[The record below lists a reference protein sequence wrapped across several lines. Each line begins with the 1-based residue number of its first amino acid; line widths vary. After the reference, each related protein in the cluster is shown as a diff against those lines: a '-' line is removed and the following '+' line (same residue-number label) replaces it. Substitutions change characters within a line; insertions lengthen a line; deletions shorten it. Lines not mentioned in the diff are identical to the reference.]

1 VTERALFDADAI
13 RALAHRTAFVRT
25 VERPT
30 LVLGSTQDVG
40 VVDTQALARRR
51 VELVRRRSGGGAV
64 LLEPDR
70 AVWVDT
76 WVPRADPLW
85 SDDVAR
91 SGAWVGAWWA
101 ESLGV
106 PGLQVHDGR
115 PVESR
120 WSDRI
125 CFAGLGAGEVVH
137 HGRKVVGVAQWRS
150 SAGALIH
157 SLAYLEIGWERLTE
171 LLDLGSDRAP
181 AALELGATTITVPEL
196 VATDAG
202 RLTSVLLAGLP
213 DPSSWEVRPG
223 PG

>member
-13 RALAHRTAFVRT
+13 RGLAHRTAFVRT

-40 VVDTQALARRR
+40 IVDTQALARRG

-76 WVPRADPLW
+76 WVPRGDPLW
-85 SDDVAR
+85 GDDVAR
-91 SGAWVGAWWA
+91 SGAWIGAWWA

-115 PVESR
+115 PIESR

-137 HGRKVVGVAQWRS
+137 RDRKVVGVAQWRN

-157 SLAYLEIGWERLTE
+157 SLAYLEIEWERLTE

-181 AALELGATTITVPEL
+181 AALELAASTTTVPEL

-202 RLTSVLLAGLP
+202 RLTSALLGHLP
-213 DPSSWEVRPG
+213 DPSSWEVRPE

>member
-1 VTERALFDADAI
+1 VTERALFDADVI
-13 RALAHRTAFVRT
+13 RALARRTAFVRT

-40 VVDTQALARRR
+40 IVDTQALARRG

-76 WVPRADPLW
+76 WVPRGDPLW
-85 SDDVAR
+85 RDDVAR
-91 SGAWVGAWWA
+91 SGAWIGAWWA

-115 PVESR
+115 PIESR

-125 CFAGLGAGEVVH
+125 CFAGLG
-137 HGRKVVGVAQWRS
+137 AQWRS

-157 SLAYLEIGWERLTE
+157 SLAYLEIEWERLTE
-171 LLDLGSDRAP
+171 LLDLGSDRAL
-181 AALELGATTITVPEL
+181 AAVELTASTITVPEL

-202 RLTSVLLAGLP
+202 RLTSALLARLP

>member
-1 VTERALFDADAI
+1 
-13 RALAHRTAFVRT
+13 
-25 VERPT
+25 
-30 LVLGSTQDVG
+30 
-40 VVDTQALARRR
+40 
-51 VELVRRRSGGGAV
+51 

-76 WVPRADPLW
+76 WVPKADPLW

-106 PGLQVHDGR
+106 SGLQVHGGR
-115 PVESR
+115 PIESR
-120 WSDRI
+120 WSNRI

-137 HGRKVVGVAQWRS
+137 RGRKVVGVAQWRS

-157 SLAYLEIGWERLTE
+157 SLAYLEIQWKRITE
-171 LLDLGSDRAP
+171 LLDLGPDRAR
-181 AALELGATTITVPEL
+181 AALELGASTITVREL

-202 RLTSVLLAGLP
+202 RLTSALLACLP
-213 DPSSWEVRPG
+213 DPSSWEVRSESG
-223 PG
+223 